1 MCCVKNY
8 AWEKLTFF
16 QLILVKQVLFALFQ
30 VSFQRVYIMQIAVHW
45 GDVTQHI
52 ETKIIF

>member
-16 QLILVKQVLFALFQ
+16 RLILVKQVLFALFQ
-30 VSFQRVYIMQIAVHW
+30 VSFQRVDIMQIAARW
-45 GDVTQHI
+45 GDVAQH
-52 ETKIIF
+52 